1 MQLAGIKSRKEIKD
15 GVTLPTGEW
24 FNKVIQDRQNSGIS
38 DCNLIERLQIMDNP
52 DLSILLHYTEP
63 LGTV

>member
-1 MQLAGIKSRKEIKD
+1 MQLAGIEPRKEIKD

-24 FNKVIQDRQNSGIS
+24 FDKVIQNRRNSGDS
-38 DCNLIERLQIMDNP
+38 DSNHIERLQIMDDP